1 MKQSIASLLAC
12 APGPGLFAVHES
24 RANFY
29 RRSIGARFF
38 IELRAAHQIL
48 HQEGVYALLD
58 RCAPCHYRARTS

>member
-1 MKQSIASLLAC
+1 MKQSIALLLHC
-12 APGPGLFAVHES
+12 ALGSKLFGGHKS
-24 RANFY
+24 IANFY